1 MGSTA
6 AHVQIEVLVSLPGVL
21 VFAFVGELSLH
32 DDTCNSRAVVC
43 PIWLDQEPESLLTQ
57 NVLGLGH
64 KLVARSAQKSPR
76 LLKQAP
82 NGLGSTLQPVQPQ
95 GPEASSLKSQTAF
108 FLS

>member
-21 VFAFVGELSLH
+21 VFAGVGEFSVH
-32 DDTCNSRAVVC
+32 DDTCNSRDVVC
-43 PIWLDQEPESLLTQ
+43 PIWLDQEPELLTQ

-82 NGLGSTLQPVQPQ
+82 NGLGSTLQPVQPH
-95 GPEASSLKSQTAF
+95 GPEASSPKSQTAF
-108 FLS
+108 F